1 MARAFGLTVTW
12 DDMADIS
19 RVTPLIARVYPNGE
33 ADVNQFHAAGGMAFV
48 ARELIN
54 AGLVHESA
62 MTVWGPGL
70 SSYAKDPFLVDNKLE
85 WRDAAVKSHDEKIL
99 RPVAN
104 PFSSDGG
111 LKLLRGNLGR
121 SVIKTSACDPKLWD
135 ITAPARVFESQEALA
150 AALKAGIDGDF
161 IAVIRGQGPRANGMP
176 ELHKLIPAMS
186 GLLAKGRRVA
196 IVTDGRMSGASGK
209 VPSAIHLTP
218 EAAADGPISRLRD
231 GDIIR
236 LDARAGVLEVQVDA
250 ATLQG
255 RAMVKPDLQDTT
267 YGVGRELFGRLRE
280 GATAAD
286 EGASII

>member
-1 MARAFGLTVTW
+1 
-12 DDMADIS
+12 
-19 RVTPLIARVYPNGE
+19 VYPNGE
-33 ADVNQFHAAGGMAFV
+33 ADVNQFHAAGGMSFV
-48 ARELIN
+48 IRELID
-54 AGLVHESA
+54 AGLAHESA

-70 SSYAKDPFLVDNKLE
+70 SSYAKDPFLVDNKLV
-85 WRDAAVKSHDEKIL
+85 WRDAAEKSHDEKIL
-99 RPVAN
+99 RPVSN
-104 PFSSDGG
+104 PFSADGG

-121 SVIKTSACDPKLWD
+121 SVIKTSAVDPKYWD
-135 ITAPARVFESQEALA
+135 ITAPARVFESQEAMA

-161 IAVIRGQGPRANGMP
+161 IAVVRGQGPRANGMP

-186 GLLAKGRRVA
+186 GLLAKGCRVA

-250 ATLQG
+250 AALQA
-255 RAMVKPDLQDTT
+255 REIVKPEVDTA
-267 YGVGRELFGRLRE
+267 YGVGRELFTRLRE
-280 GATAAD
+280 GASAAD
-286 EGASII
+286 EGASIL